1 MVSSLAAET
10 LASGATRKLGA
21 ATADGFSAG
30 GVAGVSAEAT
40 TFGTAGAAA
49 TLAAG
54 TTVGGMDVPVD
65 RVMARMAVD
74 GGDALVCLS
83 SDPCLN
89 VLRPKLSA
97 TTSKAAALPRII
109 IQRAPFCL
117 EKSFGA
123 MTLMSG

>member
-1 MVSSLAAET
+1 
-10 LASGATRKLGA
+10 
-21 ATADGFSAG
+21 
-30 GVAGVSAEAT
+30 
-40 TFGTAGAAA
+40 
-49 TLAAG
+49 
-54 TTVGGMDVPVD
+54 
-65 RVMARMAVD
+65 MAVD

-117 EKSFGA
+117 EKRFGA
-123 MTLMSG
+123 MTLMRHSFIEKCRKRASYTKFLTGPGNLKAPGADEAFNSP